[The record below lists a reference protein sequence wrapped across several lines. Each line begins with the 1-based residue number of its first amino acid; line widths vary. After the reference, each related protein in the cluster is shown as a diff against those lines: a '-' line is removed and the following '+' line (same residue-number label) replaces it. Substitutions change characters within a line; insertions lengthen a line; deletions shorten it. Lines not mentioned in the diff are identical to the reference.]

1 MFVWFLL
8 NIQGNSM
15 EKGFQLKVLE
25 QFDIQKENDTILN
38 LYRIFK
44 EQKLGILGY
53 MLWVSFTWD
62 RLELQS

>member
-44 EQKLGILGY
+44 EQKLGIIGY